1 MNETSPF
8 FPVIDICYSVIA
20 ASAYAAVGY
29 KIWTWRRD
37 LRNGVLWMLCIMLF
51 APASAFLLAVPPVY
65 THVDAFFGIPSL
77 STLLLYG
84 AVGAGFTGA
93 FRAWVRTI
101 SDPERPVGG
110 IGARGIT
117 VQCVAIAAG
126 MTLLFALGSH
136 PYERPIDF
144 DLYYARQPA
153 TAAFLVLFNLAFGH
167 ALLTSARRS
176 LLASR
181 QPVTAEQA
189 RSLRLVSIGAVATTG
204 YVVGSLVA
212 LAGRW
217 SGIDL
222 DVARTVVAP
231 AFASIGA
238 ILILSGSSGPT
249 LARRARAA
257 RAWTEYVRGYWTLRG
272 LWARLDALVILPGAQ
287 GKGDAGRLAVREVTH
302 RLYRRT
308 TAMRDAQEIIAG
320 TIDAGL
326 ARIAARRAAAAGMS
340 DEQTAIL
347 LHTAALAV
355 ALRENEPGGP
365 GRPKKSAPESR
376 AGQTRLPVP
385 GVRDLDA
392 ELRWQ
397 LAVHRLLG
405 SRLLAGVLDE
415 HRHEPGRAAAAAAAP
430 A

>member
-8 FPVIDICYSVIA
+8 FPVVGVCYTAIGVS
-20 ASAYAAVGY
+20 AVGVVAY
-29 KIWTWRRD
+29 KVWAWRRD
-37 LRNGVLWMLCIMLF
+37 LRNGVLWMLCIMLL
-51 APASAFLLAVPPVY
+51 APAAAFLLAVPPVY
-65 THVDAFFGIPSL
+65 THIDAFFGVPSL
-77 STLLLYG
+77 ATLLLYG

-93 FRAWVRTI
+93 FRAWVRRI
-101 SDPERPVGG
+101 SEPGRP
-110 IGARGIT
+110 IGRIGVRGIT
-117 VQCVAIAAG
+117 VQCAAIAAG
-126 MTLLFALGSH
+126 MALLFALGNH

-144 DLYYARQPA
+144 DLYYAREPA
-153 TAAFLVLFNLAFGH
+153 TAAFVILFNLAFGQ
-167 ALLTSARRS
+167 ALLASAYRS
-176 LLASR
+176 LRASR
-181 QPVTAEQA
+181 QPVPAEQA
-189 RSLRLVSIGAVATTG
+189 RSLHLVSLGALATTG
-204 YVVGSLVA
+204 YVLGSLAA
-212 LAGRW
+212 LCGRW
-217 SGIDL
+217 AGIDL
-222 DVARTVVAP
+222 DAARTVVAP
-231 AFASIGA
+231 AFASLGA

-257 RAWTEYVRGYWTLRG
+257 RVWTEYVCGYWRLRG

-287 GKGDAGRLAVREVTH
+287 GKGDAGRLAMREATH

-326 ARIAARRAAAAGMS
+326 ARITARHAESAGMR

-347 LHTAALAV
+347 LHAAALAV
-355 ALRENEPGGP
+355 ALRENERARPA
-365 GRPKKSAPESR
+365 GRPKKSAPDEA
-376 AGQTRLPVP
+376 AGRSRLPVP

-415 HRHEPGRAAAAAAAP
+415 YRRESGRAAAVAV
-430 A
+430 